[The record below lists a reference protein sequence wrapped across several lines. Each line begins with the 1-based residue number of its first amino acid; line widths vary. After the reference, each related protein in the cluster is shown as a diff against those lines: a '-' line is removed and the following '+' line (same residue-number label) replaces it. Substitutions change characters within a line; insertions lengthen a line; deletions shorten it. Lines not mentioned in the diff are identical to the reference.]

1 MGSDAGLD
9 TRNKDAKKLIL
20 VVDDD
25 TALLECLSLM
35 LEVGLGVEAVLA
47 VDGEEALRLLDQQ
60 IPAVIVTDIRMPNID
75 GVELV
80 RRVRERPDTRD
91 IPIVVVS
98 AVTTSREDAMRAGA
112 DDYVDKPFGMESI
125 LAKVR
130 QHLAKAEAAS
140 ARRS

>member
-1 MGSDAGLD
+1 MGSDAELE
-9 TRNKDAKKLIL
+9 RNKDNRKLIL

-47 VDGEEALRLLDQQ
+47 VDGEEALRLLDQK

-80 RRVRERPDTRD
+80 RRVRERPATHD

-98 AVTTSREDAMRAGA
+98 AVTTSREDAMKAGA
-112 DDYVDKPFGMESI
+112 DDYVDKPFGMDAI

-130 QHLAKAEAAS
+130 RHLAKAEE
-140 ARRS
+140 ARAR